1 MAVLPRV
8 EHEMSRTFHPVWD
21 LEFHSLSELSLMN
34 LVILML
40 GLMMA
45 LKGASTVEKH
55 LWYQLLFA
63 FTLPHPTWACARA
76 HIVDFRE

>member
-8 EHEMSRTFHPVWD
+8 EHEKSRTFHPVWD
-21 LEFHSLSELSLMN
+21 LESHSDLSLIN

-45 LKGASTVEKH
+45 LKGAHTVEKH
-55 LWYQLLFA
+55 LWYQLLFI
-63 FTLPHPTWACARA
+63 FTQPHPLS
-76 HIVDFRE
+76 RELN